1 MRLVMNEP
9 VERMDRPYAR
19 RWWALLVLCLSLL
32 IIVMANTALTVAAP
46 DMTRD
51 LGLSSADLQWVIDG
65 YTVPYAALMLLL
77 GAIGDKYSRRGALV
91 LGLVVFGGGAVA
103 GSLVGSS
110 TGVIA
115 ARAVMGVGAALIM
128 PATLSLL
135 AATFPRAERAKAIVL
150 WTATAGLAIA
160 AGPLVAGALLENHG
174 WSSTFLINVPIAAL
188 AIVGALVLVPPSKA
202 AHHNRIDYV
211 GGLLSVV
218 WIGSLVYMI
227 IEGPHFGW
235 GVKAVTA
242 AVVAGAGLV
251 LFVLWEL
258 RHPRPVIDVRR
269 FANRRFAGSN
279 LAVALFFL
287 AVFGAFY
294 YLTQHLQF
302 VLGYDALDTGVRMLP
317 LAGAVF
323 VGSALTGYLT
333 PRIGMRFT
341 VTAGMVGGTV
351 ALALLTRVDASSSYG
366 DLVLPLV
373 MLGLAIGLALSP
385 CTDAIM
391 GAFPEAELGVGGA
404 VNDTSLEL
412 GGSLGIAILGSVLA
426 SSYSSHLADATAG
439 SKLPAGALATAQ
451 DSVGAGYAVAQGIG
465 DKARQLGEQ
474 AAQSANAEQAAQLKA
489 QAGQLADGARQ
500 MADAVGS
507 SFSDAVA
514 HTSLVGAVILG
525 VGTVLVAVLLPSKAR
540 TEAEAEI
547 DADADADADAD
558 TETETGV
565 VSETGAGSETE
576 AGAVSDTETE
586 AGSGTDADAGSE
598 AGVGAGV
605 STGAEAPAGKPAEAE
620 KPVGSEGA
628 SEGGTEAGT
637 VTPRAAVS

>member
-1 MRLVMNEP
+1 MRFVRTEP
-9 VERMDRPYAR
+9 VEGMTHPYAR

-46 DMTRD
+46 DMTQD

-91 LGLVVFGGGAVA
+91 LGLVVFGAGSVA
-103 GSLVGSS
+103 GSLVGSAA
-110 TGVIA
+110 GVIA

-135 AATFPRAERAKAIVL
+135 AATFPRAERAKAITL

-160 AGPLVAGALLENHG
+160 AGPLVAGALLESHG
-174 WSSTFLINVPIAAL
+174 WASTFLINVPIAAL
-188 AIVGALVLVPPSKA
+188 AIIGALVLVPPSKA
-202 AHHNRIDYV
+202 GHHDRIDYV

-218 WIGSLVYMI
+218 WIGALVYMI

-235 GVKAVTA
+235 GVKAITA
-242 AVVAGAGLV
+242 AVAAGLGLV
-251 LFVLWEL
+251 LFVGWEL
-258 RHPRPVIDVRR
+258 RHPRPVLDVRR
-269 FANRRFAGSN
+269 FTQRRFAGSN

-302 VLGYDALDTGVRMLP
+302 VLGYDALDTGLRMLP

-323 VGSALTGYLT
+323 VGSGLTGYFT
-333 PRIGMRFT
+333 PRVGMKVT
-341 VTAGMVGGTV
+341 VTAGMVGGTT
-351 ALALLTRVDASSSYG
+351 ALALLSQVDSGSSYG
-366 DLVLPLV
+366 TFVAPLV
-373 MLGLAIGLALSP
+373 VLGLAIGLALSP

-412 GGSLGIAILGSVLA
+412 GGSLGIAILGSLL
-426 SSYSSHLADATAG
+426 STSYASHLTGATNG
-439 SKLPAGALATAQ
+439 SKLPAGALSSAQ
-451 DSVGAGYAVAQGIG
+451 DSVGAGYQVAQTIG
-465 DKARQLGEQ
+465 AQAQQLGAQ
-474 AAQSANAEQAAQLKA
+474 ASRAASAGKAEQAAELKA
-489 QAGQLADGARQ
+489 QATQLAQGARQ

-514 HTSLVGAVILG
+514 HTSLIGAVILG
-525 VGTVLVAVLLPSKAR
+525 VGTVLVAVLLP
-540 TEAEAEI
+540 
-547 DADADADADAD
+547 
-558 TETETGV
+558 
-565 VSETGAGSETE
+565 
-576 AGAVSDTETE
+576 
-586 AGSGTDADAGSE
+586 
-598 AGVGAGV
+598 
-605 STGAEAPAGKPAEAE
+605 GK
-620 KPVGSEGA
+620 GSEGGRTEDTEPEADVPAESAGSAGSAGSAETSEA
-628 SEGGTEAGT
+628 SEASETSESSS
-637 VTPRAAVS
+637 VTSRAVV

>member
-9 VERMDRPYAR
+9 TERTDRPYAR

-46 DMTRD
+46 AMTED
-51 LGLSSADLQWVIDG
+51 LGLTSADLQWVIDG

-91 LGLVVFGGGAVA
+91 LGLVVFAGGSVFGYLAD
-103 GSLVGSS
+103 SS
-110 TGVIA
+110 TTVIA
-115 ARAVMGVGAALIM
+115 ARAVMGAGAAMIM

-135 AATFPRAERAKAIVL
+135 AATFPRAERAKAITL

-160 AGPLVAGALLENHG
+160 AGPLVAGALLEDHG
-174 WSSTFLINVPIAAL
+174 WSSTFLINVPVAILAL
-188 AIVGALVLVPPSKA
+188 VGAFVLVPPSKA
-202 AHHNRIDYV
+202 ADRGRIDYG

-218 WIGSLVYMI
+218 WIAALVYMI

-251 LFVLWEL
+251 AFVLWEL
-258 RHPRPVIDVRR
+258 RHPRPLLDVRR
-269 FANRRFAGSN
+269 FTNRGFAGSN

-302 VLGYDALDTGVRMLP
+302 VLGYDALDTGLRMLP

-323 VGSALTGYLT
+323 VGSALTGFLT
-333 PRIGMRFT
+333 PRVGMKWT
-341 VTAGMVGGTV
+341 VTAGMVGGTA
-351 ALALLTRVDASSSYG
+351 ALALLTQVDSAASYG
-366 DLVLPLV
+366 DFVAPLV
-373 MLGLAIGLALSP
+373 VLGLSIGLALSP

-391 GAFPEAELGVGGA
+391 GAFPESELGVGGA

-412 GGSLGIAILGSVLA
+412 GGSLGIAILGSLLA
-426 SSYSSHLADATAG
+426 TSYSGHLSDATAG
-439 SKLPAGALATAQ
+439 SKLPAASLSTAQ

-465 DKARQLGEQ
+465 DKARQL
-474 AAQSANAEQAAQLKA
+474 AEQAAHTSDPQQAERLRA
-489 QAGQLADGARQ
+489 QAEQLGGGARR

-514 HTSLVGAVILG
+514 HTSLIGAVILG
-525 VGTVLVAVLLPSKAR
+525 VGTVVVALLLPGKVK
-540 TEAEAEI
+540 TVHEPAEQSREL
-547 DADADADADAD
+547 
-558 TETETGV
+558 E
-565 VSETGAGSETE
+565 S
-576 AGAVSDTETE
+576 AGA
-586 AGSGTDADAGSE
+586 
-598 AGVGAGV
+598 
-605 STGAEAPAGKPAEAE
+605 
-620 KPVGSEGA
+620 
-628 SEGGTEAGT
+628 
-637 VTPRAAVS
+637 R

>member
-9 VERMDRPYAR
+9 VERMDRPYSR

-46 DMTRD
+46 DMTQD

-91 LGLVVFGGGAVA
+91 LGLFVFGGGAVA

-110 TGVIA
+110 AGVIA
-115 ARAVMGVGAALIM
+115 ARAVMGVGAAMIM

-135 AATFPRAERAKAIVL
+135 AATFPRAERAKAITL

-160 AGPLVAGALLENHG
+160 AGPLLAGALLEHHS
-174 WSSTFLINVPIAAL
+174 WKSTFLINVPVAAL
-188 AIVGALVLVPPSKA
+188 AVVGALLLVPPSKA
-202 AHHNRIDYV
+202 HGKGRIDYV

-218 WIGSLVYMI
+218 WIGALVYMI

-251 LFVLWEL
+251 LFVVWEL
-258 RHPRPVIDVRR
+258 RHPRPVVDVRR
-269 FANRRFAGSN
+269 FTERRFAGSN

-302 VLGYDALDTGVRMLP
+302 VLGYSALDTGLRMLP

-333 PRIGMRFT
+333 PRVGMNVT

-351 ALALLTRVDASSSYG
+351 ALALLTQVDAGSSYG
-366 DLVLPLV
+366 DLVAPLV
-373 MLGLAIGLALSP
+373 VLGLAIGLALSP

-391 GAFPEAELGVGGA
+391 GAFPESELGVGGA

-412 GGSLGIAILGSVLA
+412 GGSLGIAILGSLLA
-426 SSYSSHLADATAG
+426 TSYSGHLADATAG
-439 SKLPAGALATAQ
+439 SGLPASALATAQ
-451 DSVGAGYAVAQGIG
+451 DSVGAGYGVSQGIAG
-465 DKARQLGEQ
+465 QAEKAAAQ
-474 AAQSANAEQAAQLKA
+474 AARAADPQQAEQLRA
-489 QAGQLADGARQ
+489 QAGQLTESARR

-514 HTSLVGAVILG
+514 HTSLIGAVVLG
-525 VGTVLVAVLLPSKAR
+525 VGTVVVAVLLPRRA
-540 TEAEAEI
+540 AEVTRESG
-547 DADADADADAD
+547 DR
-558 TETETGV
+558 EKEL
-565 VSETGAGSETE
+565 AGS
-576 AGAVSDTETE
+576 
-586 AGSGTDADAGSE
+586 
-598 AGVGAGV
+598 
-605 STGAEAPAGKPAEAE
+605 
-620 KPVGSEGA
+620 
-628 SEGGTEAGT
+628 
-637 VTPRAAVS
+637 R

>member
-1 MRLVMNEP
+1 MRLVMTEP
-9 VERMDRPYAR
+9 VERTDRPYAR

-91 LGLVVFGGGAVA
+91 LGLLVFGGGAVFGYLA
-103 GSLVGSS
+103 GSAA
-110 TGVIA
+110 TVIA

-135 AATFPRAERAKAIVL
+135 AATFPRAERAKAITL

-160 AGPLVAGALLENHG
+160 AGPVVAGALLRGHG
-174 WSSTFLINVPIAAL
+174 WSSTFLINVPVAAV
-188 AIVGALVLVPPSKA
+188 AIVGALVLVPPSRA
-202 AHHNRIDYV
+202 GHHDRIDYV
-211 GGLLSVV
+211 GGLLSVL
-218 WIGSLVYMI
+218 WTGALVYMI

-235 GVKAVTA
+235 GAKAVAA

-251 LFVLWEL
+251 AFVLWEL
-258 RHPRPVIDVRR
+258 RHPRPILDVRR
-269 FANRRFAGSN
+269 FTGRRFAGSN

-302 VLGYDALDTGVRMLP
+302 VLGYDALQTGVRMLP

-323 VGSALTGYLT
+323 AGSALTGWLT
-333 PRIGMRFT
+333 PRVGMKWT
-341 VTAGMVGGTV
+341 VGAGMAGGTT
-351 ALALLTRVDASSSYG
+351 ALALLTRVDAGSGYG
-366 DLVLPLV
+366 DFVAPLLI
-373 MLGLAIGLALSP
+373 LGLAIGLALSP

-391 GAFPEAELGVGGA
+391 GAFPESELGVGGA

-412 GGSLGIAILGSVLA
+412 GGSLGIAILGSLLA
-426 SSYSSHLADATAG
+426 TSYGDHLSDATAG
-439 SKLPAGALATAQ
+439 SGLPASALDTAR

-465 DKARQLGEQ
+465 EKAQQ
-474 AAQSANAEQAAQLKA
+474 AAARAQQASDPQQAAQLKQ
-489 QAGQLADGARQ
+489 QAGELAAGARQ

-507 SFSDAVA
+507 AFSDAVA

-525 VGTVLVAVLLPSKAR
+525 IGTVLVAVLLPGR
-540 TEAEAEI
+540 
-547 DADADADADAD
+547 
-558 TETETGV
+558 
-565 VSETGAGSETE
+565 E
-576 AGAVSDTETE
+576 AGAAQAATEE
-586 AGSGTDADAGSE
+586 RELVDSA
-598 AGVGAGV
+598 
-605 STGAEAPAGKPAEAE
+605 AE
-620 KPVGSEGA
+620 
-628 SEGGTEAGT
+628 
-637 VTPRAAVS
+637 

>member
-1 MRLVMNEP
+1 MRFVMNEP
-9 VERMDRPYAR
+9 VERMERPYAR

-46 DMTRD
+46 DMTED

-77 GAIGDKYSRRGALV
+77 GAIGDKYSRRGALL
-91 LGLVVFGGGAVA
+91 LGLIVFGGGAIA

-115 ARAVMGVGAALIM
+115 VRAVMGVGAALIM

-135 AATFPRAERAKAIVL
+135 AATFPRAERAKAITL

-160 AGPLVAGALLENHG
+160 TGPLVAGALLEHHG

-202 AHHNRIDYV
+202 GHHDRIDYV

-218 WIGSLVYMI
+218 WIGALVYMI

-235 GVKAVTA
+235 GATAVTA

-251 LFVLWEL
+251 LFVVWEL

-269 FANRRFAGSN
+269 FTERRFAGSN

-302 VLGYDALDTGVRMLP
+302 VLGYSALETGLRMLP

-333 PRIGMRFT
+333 PRVGMRLT
-341 VTAGMVGGTV
+341 VTAGMVGGTA
-351 ALALLTRVDASSSYG
+351 ALALLTRVDASSAYG
-366 DLVLPLV
+366 DFVAPLII
-373 MLGLAIGLALSP
+373 LGLAIGLALSP

-391 GAFPEAELGVGGA
+391 GAFPESELGVGGA

-412 GGSLGIAILGSVLA
+412 GGSLGIAVLGSLLA
-426 SSYSSHLADATAG
+426 TSYSGHLADATAR
-439 SKLPAGALATAQ
+439 SKLPASALSTAQ
-451 DSVGAGYAVAQGIG
+451 DSVGAGYGVSQGI
-465 DKARQLGEQ
+465 AEQ
-474 AAQSANAEQAAQLKA
+474 AEKAAAQAAKATNPQQAAQLKA
-489 QAGQLADGARQ
+489 QADQLAQSAHR

-514 HTSLVGAVILG
+514 HTSLIGAVILG
-525 VGTVLVAVLLPSKAR
+525 VGTLVVAVLLPR
-540 TEAEAEI
+540 
-547 DADADADADAD
+547 
-558 TETETGV
+558 
-565 VSETGAGSETE
+565 
-576 AGAVSDTETE
+576 
-586 AGSGTDADAGSE
+586 
-598 AGVGAGV
+598 
-605 STGAEAPAGKPAEAE
+605 GKPEEQTEQPEEAKE
-620 KPVGSEGA
+620 PALS
-628 SEGGTEAGT
+628 SAG
-637 VTPRAAVS
+637 

>member
-1 MRLVMNEP
+1 MRLVMTEP
-9 VERMDRPYAR
+9 VERTDRPYAR

-51 LGLSSADLQWVIDG
+51 LGLSGADLQWVIDG

-77 GAIGDKYSRRGALV
+77 GAIGDKYSRRGALL
-91 LGLVVFGGGAVA
+91 LGLVVFGGGAVSGYLA
-103 GSLVGSS
+103 DSA
-110 TGVIA
+110 TAVIA

-135 AATFPRAERAKAIVL
+135 AATFPRAERAKAITL

-160 AGPLVAGALLENHG
+160 AGPVVAGALLKNHG
-174 WSSTFLINVPIAAL
+174 WSSTFLINVPIAAV

-202 AHHNRIDYV
+202 GHHDRIDYV
-211 GGLLSVV
+211 GGVLSVI
-218 WIGSLVYMI
+218 WTGSLVYMI

-242 AVVAGAGLV
+242 AVVAGVGL
-251 LFVLWEL
+251 LAFVAWEL
-258 RHPRPVIDVRR
+258 RHPRPILDVRR
-269 FANRRFAGSN
+269 FAHRRFAGSN

-302 VLGYDALDTGVRMLP
+302 VLGYDALATGVRMLP

-323 VGSALTGYLT
+323 VGSALTGWLT
-333 PRIGMRFT
+333 PRVGMKWT
-341 VTAGMVGGTV
+341 VTAGMVGGTA
-351 ALALLTRVDASSSYG
+351 ALALLTRVDAASSYG
-366 DLVLPLV
+366 DLVAPLIV
-373 MLGLAIGLALSP
+373 LGLAIGLALSP

-391 GAFPEAELGVGGA
+391 GAFPESELGVGGA

-412 GGSLGIAILGSVLA
+412 GGSLGIAILGSLL
-426 SSYSSHLADATAG
+426 STSYADHLTDATTG
-439 SKLPAGALATAQ
+439 RGLPAGALATAQ

-465 DKARQLGEQ
+465 DKARQVAAQ
-474 AAQSANAEQAAQLKA
+474 AAQASDPQQAAQLKQQAA
-489 QAGQLADGARQ
+489 QLSAGARQ
-500 MADAVGS
+500 MADAVGA

-525 VGTVLVAVLLPSKAR
+525 VGTLLVAVLLAR
-540 TEAEAEI
+540 GAARDAEAAESAEAE
-547 DADADADADAD
+547 DEVA
-558 TETETGV
+558 EL
-565 VSETGAGSETE
+565 
-576 AGAVSDTETE
+576 
-586 AGSGTDADAGSE
+586 
-598 AGVGAGV
+598 VGGR
-605 STGAEAPAGKPAEAE
+605 AEN
-620 KPVGSEGA
+620 
-628 SEGGTEAGT
+628 
-637 VTPRAAVS
+637 

>member
-1 MRLVMNEP
+1 MNRP
-9 VERMDRPYAR
+9 VEEMKQPYAR

-46 DMTRD
+46 DMTKD
-51 LGLSSADLQWVIDG
+51 LGLSSSDLQWVIDG

-91 LGLVVFGGGAVA
+91 LGLVVFGAGSVA
-103 GSLVGSS
+103 GSLVDSS
-110 TGVIA
+110 GGVIA
-115 ARAVMGVGAALIM
+115 ARAVMGFGAAMIM

-160 AGPLVAGALLENHG
+160 AGPLVAGALLEDHG
-174 WSSTFLINVPIAAL
+174 WASTFLINVPIAAI
-188 AIVGALVLVPPSKA
+188 AIVGALLLVPPSKA
-202 AHHNRIDYV
+202 GHSNRIDYV
-211 GGLLSVV
+211 GGLLSVI
-218 WIGSLVYMI
+218 WTGALVYMI
-227 IEGPHFGW
+227 IQGPHFGW
-235 GVKAVTA
+235 DAKAISA
-242 AVVAGAGLV
+242 AVVAGVGLV
-251 LFVLWEL
+251 AFVAWEL
-258 RHPRPVIDVRR
+258 RHPHPILNVRR
-269 FANRRFAGSN
+269 FLDRRFSGSN

-302 VLGYDALDTGVRMLP
+302 VLGYNPLETGVRMLP

-333 PRIGMRFT
+333 PRIGMKIT
-341 VTAGMVGGTV
+341 VSAGMVAGTV

-366 DLVLPLV
+366 DFVAPLII
-373 MLGLAIGLALSP
+373 LGLAIGLALSP

-391 GAFPEAELGVGGA
+391 GAFPESELGVGGA

-426 SSYSSHLADATAG
+426 SSYSSKLADAAAASG
-439 SKLPAGALATAQ
+439 AKLPDGTLDTAQ

-465 DKARQLGEQ
+465 DKAHEVAGQ
-474 AAQSANAEQAAQLKA
+474 AAKATSPEQAAQLKG
-489 QAGQLADGARQ
+489 QAEQLAQGAGK

-507 SFSDAVA
+507 AFSDSVA

-525 VGTVLVAVLLPSKAR
+525 VGTVLVAVLLPRKSASVG
-540 TEAEAEI
+540 
-547 DADADADADAD
+547 DADAD
-558 TETETGV
+558 T
-565 VSETGAGSETE
+565 A
-576 AGAVSDTETE
+576 AAVP
-586 AGSGTDADAGSE
+586 GDAGVRE
-598 AGVGAGV
+598 R
-605 STGAEAPAGKPAEAE
+605 EPQ
-620 KPVGSEGA
+620 
-628 SEGGTEAGT
+628 
-637 VTPRAAVS
+637 R

>member
-9 VERMDRPYAR
+9 VDTMDRPYAR

-46 DMTRD
+46 DMTQD

-77 GAIGDKYSRRGALV
+77 GAIGDKYSRRGALL

-115 ARAVMGVGAALIM
+115 ARAVMGVGAAMIM

-160 AGPLVAGALLENHG
+160 AGPLVAGALLRDHG
-174 WSSTFLINVPIAAL
+174 WASTFLINVPVAAV

-202 AHHNRIDYV
+202 ERHGRIDYV
-211 GGLLSVV
+211 GGVLSVV
-218 WIGSLVYMI
+218 WVGALVYMI

-242 AVVAGAGLV
+242 AVVAGAALV
-251 LFVLWEL
+251 AFVLWEL
-258 RHPRPVIDVRR
+258 RHPRPVLDVRR

-294 YLTQHLQF
+294 YLTQDLQF
-302 VLGYDALDTGVRMLP
+302 VLGYNAWETGVRMLP

-333 PRIGMRFT
+333 PRIGMRVT
-341 VTAGMVGGTV
+341 VTAGMVGGTA
-351 ALALLTRVDASSSYG
+351 ALALLTRIDAGSTYG
-366 DLVLPLV
+366 DFVLPLV
-373 MLGLAIGLALSP
+373 ILGLAIGLALSP

-391 GAFPEAELGVGGA
+391 GAFPESELGVGGA

-426 SSYSSHLADATAG
+426 GSYSSHLATAAG
-439 SKLPAGALATAQ
+439 GTKLPGDALSTAQ
-451 DSVGAGYAVAQGIG
+451 DSVGAGYAVAQRI
-465 DKARQLGEQ
+465 GEQ
-474 AAQSANAEQAAQLKA
+474 AQRLAERAQGASDPQQAAQWKA

-500 MADAVGS
+500 MADAVGA

-514 HTSLVGAVILG
+514 HTSVVGAVVLG
-525 VGTVLVAVLLPSKAR
+525 VGTVVVAVLLPGRRGS
-540 TEAEAEI
+540 
-547 DADADADADAD
+547 
-558 TETETGV
+558 GV
-565 VSETGAGSETE
+565 AGSSGS
-576 AGAVSDTETE
+576 AGLES
-586 AGSGTDADAGSE
+586 SGDR
-598 AGVGAGV
+598 
-605 STGAEAPAGKPAEAE
+605 APAGA
-620 KPVGSEGA
+620 GA
-628 SEGGTEAGT
+628 GGGKG
-637 VTPRAAVS
+637 